1 MLWAI
6 AVLVLFVC
14 ELGLSAQRVTGDV
27 TWQERWDYYVD
38 RTFDW
43 QRISLIAAGTAVDSV
58 FEETFEI
65 GKCGRPPYC
74 YPHDFGGA
82 IFRRTARSSMELG
95 AGALLHEDIRRRPSN
110 LAGFRPRLK
119 YALVHAALARG
130 PDGQWQPAYSRFLGT
145 FAADT
150 VDSAWRGRALT
161 SSRLFGRFGVSA
173 TTYFQDALWTEFKP
187 DVMGFAKRFAARHF
201 SRFR

>member
-1 MLWAI
+1 M
-6 AVLVLFVC
+6 
-14 ELGLSAQRVTGDV
+14 
-27 TWQERWDYYVD
+27 TWQERWDTYVE

-58 FEETFEI
+58 IEETFEI

-110 LAGFRPRLK
+110 LTGFRPRLK

-130 PDGQWQPAYSRFLGT
+130 SDGEWQPLIAASSGRSRPIRWIL
-145 FAADT
+145 
-150 VDSAWRGRALT
+150 RGVAGANIRASVRPL
-161 SSRLFGRFGVSA
+161 RHIHDHLFPGLV
-173 TTYFQDALWTEFKP
+173 WTEFKP
-187 DVMGFAKRFAARHF
+187 DITRFARRIAAKHF